1 MKKEC
6 WKPLIYKEIDL
17 SDRFRVSNYGEIY
30 SLKSKKILKQRLN
43 LSTGYYGVCVSLGGR
58 DKKML
63 IKPHIAVACS
73 FVGGYKDGLV
83 VNHKDGNKTNN
94 FAENLEWVTKS
105 ENTFH
110 AYHNDLIKN
119 HRKIKCVNTGE
130 VFNSV
135 ADACRW
141 CGLSIWSRSI
151 KELLDGNEN
160 RKTAGRHPVTKEKLT
175 WELI

>member
-1 MKKEC
+1 ME
-6 WKPLIYKEIDL
+6 WKTLIYKDCDL
-17 SDRFRVSNYGEIY
+17 AGQYLISNDGKIF
-30 SLKSKKILKQRLN
+30 SLKSNKILKQN
-43 LSTGYYGVCVSLGGR
+43 INKKTGYYGVCVSLGGR
-58 DKKML
+58 EKKKL
-63 IKPHIAVACS
+63 IKTHIAVAMT
-73 FVGGYKDGLV
+73 FVDGYDDGLV

-160 RKTAGRHPVTKEKLT
+160 RKTAGRHPVTKEELT